1 MGSVV
6 VPVESEGQTGAVWH
20 TLDSA
25 SGQVL
30 QLQVVLFSLLIFDI
44 YLKKYLFDRYVSISE
59 QSVSQ

>member
-25 SGQVL
+25 SGQVAL
-30 QLQVVLFSLLIFDI
+30 VASCTTFYSSSFG
-44 YLKKYLFDRYVSISE
+44 YLPEEMSI
-59 QSVSQ
+59 